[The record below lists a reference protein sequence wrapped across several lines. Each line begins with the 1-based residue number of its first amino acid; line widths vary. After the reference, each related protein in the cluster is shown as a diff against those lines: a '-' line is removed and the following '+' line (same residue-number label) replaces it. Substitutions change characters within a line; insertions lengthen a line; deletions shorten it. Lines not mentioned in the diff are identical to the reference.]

1 MSTVRSE
8 KARSAWLFSFGDV
21 LTLLITFF
29 IMMIVLNKGEITKV
43 QRWSDIQLKMVYDGL
58 ADEMQSAQFVEIDYQ
73 LQGAMINVNNPNAFL
88 KGGYEPSPAF
98 EAELNRVGKRLRTMG
113 LFKIQPS
120 EMPVY
125 VQNYMESDDL
135 VWRPEIAIEG
145 HTDSDA
151 IDPNS
156 ALRNN
161 WFLST
166 MRAQAVMQIL
176 FNASE
181 LDQSLFSMAGYG
193 EFRPKVHN
201 GSLQGKA
208 QNRRVQILISATFEK
223 ASLAIEP

>member
-58 ADEMQSAQFVEIDYQ
+58 ADELQGAQFVEIDYQ
-73 LQGAMINVNNPNAFL
+73 MQGAMINVNNPNAFL
-88 KGGYEPSPAF
+88 KGGYIPSPAF
-98 EAELNRVGKRLRTMG
+98 EAELKRVGEKLKTMG
-113 LFKIQPS
+113 LFQIKPS
-120 EMPVY
+120 EMPAY
-125 VQNYMESDDL
+125 VQNYMETDDL

-145 HTDSDA
+145 HTDNDA

-166 MRAQAVMQIL
+166 MRAQAVMRIL
-176 FNASE
+176 FSASQ

-193 EFRPKVHN
+193 EFRPKVIN
-201 GSLQGKA
+201 DSLQSKA
-208 QNRRVQILISATFEK
+208 RNRRVQILISATFEK
-223 ASLAIEP
+223 SSQGE

>member
-1 MSTVRSE
+1 MATVRSE

-43 QRWSDIQLKMVYDGL
+43 QRWSDIQLKTVYDGL

-73 LQGAMINVNNPNAFL
+73 MHGTVIQVNNPSAFL
-88 KGGYEPSPAF
+88 RGGYDPSPAF
-98 EAELNRVGKRLRTMG
+98 EAELQRVGKKLQSMG
-113 LFKIQPS
+113 LFRIRPS
-120 EMPVY
+120 EMPPY
-125 VQNYMESDDL
+125 VQKYMESDDL

-145 HTDSDA
+145 HTDNDA

-156 ALRNN
+156 SLRNN

-166 MRAQAVMQIL
+166 MRAQAVMRIL
-176 FNASE
+176 FAASE

-193 EFRPKVHN
+193 EYRPKVDN
-201 GSLQGKA
+201 TTLQGKA

-223 ASLAIEP
+223 AS

>member
-8 KARSAWLFSFGDV
+8 KARSSWLFSFGDV

-58 ADEMQSAQFVEIDYQ
+58 ADEMQSAQFIEIEYQ
-73 LQGAMINVNNPNAFL
+73 MQGAVINVNNPNAFL
-88 KGGYEPSPAF
+88 RGGYDPSPAF
-98 EAELNRVGKRLRTMG
+98 EVELNRVGQKLKSMT
-113 LFKIQPS
+113 LFRIKPS
-120 EMPVY
+120 EMPTY
-125 VQNYMESDDL
+125 VQNYMASDDL
-135 VWRPEIAIEG
+135 IWRPEIAIEG
-145 HTDSDA
+145 HTDNDA

-166 MRAQAVMQIL
+166 MRAQAVMRIL
-176 FNASE
+176 FSASE

-193 EFRPKVHN
+193 EHRPKFEN
-201 GSLQGKA
+201 DTRQGKA

-223 ASLAIEP
+223 AS